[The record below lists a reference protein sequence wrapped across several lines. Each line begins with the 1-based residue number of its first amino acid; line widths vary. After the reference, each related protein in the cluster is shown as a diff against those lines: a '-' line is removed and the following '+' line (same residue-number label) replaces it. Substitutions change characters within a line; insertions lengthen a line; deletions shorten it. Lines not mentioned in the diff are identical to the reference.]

1 MADPAR
7 FAVAVLAAGQSRRFG
22 PEDKLTA
29 SFRGRRLG
37 ELACQTLAELDVAH
51 RWVIAARADHPC
63 AQSWQADGFALAV
76 NAQAAAGMGTS
87 VALAASLALAARV
100 DGLLIAL
107 ADMPLVPADHYRAL
121 IERAAVAGPAAIAA
135 SAANGVR
142 SPPAAFGRDHLP
154 ALATLAGDVGARML
168 LRQAEPVSCALEWL
182 IDIDDPAA
190 LAQAAKVPFQP

>member
-1 MADPAR
+1 M
-7 FAVAVLAAGQSRRFG
+7 AVLAAGQSRRFG
-22 PEDKLTA
+22 PEDKLT
-29 SFRGRRLG
+29 SNFRGRRLG

-51 RWVIAARADHPC
+51 RWVISARADHPC

-87 VALAASLALAARV
+87 VALAASLALAAQV

-107 ADMPLVPADHYRAL
+107 ADMPLVPADHYQAL
-121 IERAAVAGPAAIAA
+121 IARAAAAGPAAIVA

-142 SPPAAFGRDHLP
+142 SHPAAFGRDHLVV
-154 ALATLAGDVGARML
+154 LATLTGETGARTL
-168 LRQAEPVSCALEWL
+168 LQQAEPVACAPELL

-190 LAQAAKVPFQP
+190 LAQAAKAPFQP